1 MNNSTQWL
9 RDAGV
14 LAKLADN
21 ELNAPTPIPDP
32 KLRIDMPISIE
43 ELGLAVVGYSV
54 AMALAFFSFILE
66 LCTTKRQR
74 RIETEQKRSFP
85 KSLRV
90 EEVSRKG
97 KDLIY
102 PMKHQN
108 VPQMRSQP
116 KQKTFQHQAIIPHI

>member
-1 MNNSTQWL
+1 M
-9 RDAGV
+9 

-32 KLRIDMPISIE
+32 KLRIDQPISIE
-43 ELGLAVVGYSV
+43 ELGLAVVGYSG

-66 LCTTKRQR
+66 LCTITRQR
-74 RIETEQKRSFP
+74 RIRTEPKRPTP

-90 EEVSRKG
+90 EEVG
-97 KDLIY
+97 KEGQDLIY

-108 VPQMRSQP
+108 VPQIRLG
-116 KQKTFQHQAIIPHI
+116 